1 MRSAAVPARVVHA
14 SGPWS
19 TCDGSRTADDRRV
32 MGCAAQTIDVWSFAI
47 DGSLA
52 APETLDRVERAR
64 FQRMRSESKRLE
76 FLVGRSMLRRILGEH
91 LDVHAS
97 AVRLDYGAHGKPRL
111 LRSGPAFNLSHSGRR
126 AVVAIAASG
135 RVGVDVEHCRPRRP
149 FRRLSRRFFSQ
160 AEDRWLCALPGPDRA
175 EGFYRVWTLKESY
188 LKSDRDRAHLPVG
201 RFRSRPGAQAAS
213 FTGHRLPGRCARP
226 VALCDSRASRRLRGC
241 AVLGRK
247 GAARSSSRDLGVGV
261 VLRQVSSATSY
272 TLDIAAYLEGT

>member
-32 MGCAAQTIDVWSFAI
+32 MGRAAQTIDVWSFAI

-188 LKSDRDRAHLPVG
+188 LKAIGTGLTFPSGAFGLDLVRKPPRLLATDYPGDVPDRW
-201 RFRSRPGAQAAS
+201 RFAIPELHGGYAA
-213 FTGHRLPGRCARP
+213 
-226 VALCDSRASRRLRGC
+226 ALCWEGRARRVRRREISE
-241 AVLGRK
+241 LGL
-247 GAARSSSRDLGVGV
+247 SSGR
-261 VLRQVSSATSY
+261 
-272 TLDIAAYLEGT
+272 